1 MRDSNNLVEDS
12 SRRSKNGIPLGVSVN
27 SGGDYSGGSQSGSKK
42 KIKDIDQQKVTIKEF
57 QQIERTRSEMGNNK
71 SERLHPN
78 SLLDNQ
84 NPDHVKTQKQHPEK
98 AMAAEYSEDSNDY

>member
-1 MRDSNNLVEDS
+1 MEDS
-12 SRRSKNGIPLGVSVN
+12 SRRSKNGLPLGVSVKSN
-27 SGGDYSGGSQSGSKK
+27 EDYSGGISHSGSKE
-42 KIKDIDQQKVTIKEF
+42 KIKDINEQSVTIKEF

-84 NPDHVKTQKQHPEK
+84 NPDLHV
-98 AMAAEYSEDSNDY
+98 